1 MGYSCVMPH
10 LVLYDGVC
18 GLCNRAVRTIL
29 KRDQAGLFLFASL
42 QSDLGRQLL
51 ERYGRP
57 ADLLDSLILL
67 TDYREPSER
76 LLDSSG
82 AVLFIIRK
90 TGGWWRAF
98 GVIRL
103 LPRSIQDRLYSLIA
117 RNRYRWFGKHES
129 CPLPDERYRERFLNS

>member
-1 MGYSCVMPH
+1 M
-10 LVLYDGVC
+10 VLYDGVC

-57 ADLLDSLILL
+57 ADHLDSMILLADYGESSEQLLDRSA
-67 TDYREPSER
+67 
-76 LLDSSG
+76 

-90 TGGWWRAF
+90 TGGWWRVF
-98 GVIRL
+98 GLIRL
-103 LPRSIQDRLYSLIA
+103 LPHSIRDRLYRLIA
-117 RNRYRWFGKHES
+117 RNRYRWFGKYDA
-129 CPLPDERYRERFLNS
+129 CPLPEKRYQERFLH